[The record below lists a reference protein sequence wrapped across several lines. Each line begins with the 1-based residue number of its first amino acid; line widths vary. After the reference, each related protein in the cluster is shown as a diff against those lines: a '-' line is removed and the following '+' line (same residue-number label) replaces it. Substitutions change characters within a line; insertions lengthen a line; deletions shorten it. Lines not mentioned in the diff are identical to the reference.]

1 MIEIIKKILIDEN
14 GATAIEYGFIAALAA
29 TAAIASL
36 SAMGTSLETL
46 FTGVAGDMSTA
57 LSQSGG

>member
-46 FTGVAGDMSTA
+46 FTGVASDMSTA
-57 LSQSGG
+57 LTQAGG

>member
-46 FTGVAGDMSTA
+46 FTGVASDMSTA

>member
-1 MIEIIKKILIDEN
+1 MLGIIKGLLADEN
-14 GATAIEYGFIAALAA
+14 GATAIEYGFIAALVS

-46 FTGVAGDMSTA
+46 LTGVASDMSTA
-57 LSQSGG
+57 LTQAGG